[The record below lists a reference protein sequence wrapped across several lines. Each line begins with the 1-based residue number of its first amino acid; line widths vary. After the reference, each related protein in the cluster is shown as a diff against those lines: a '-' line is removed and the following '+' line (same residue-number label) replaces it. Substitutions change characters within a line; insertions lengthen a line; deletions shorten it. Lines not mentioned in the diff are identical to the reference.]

1 MERAWE
7 QGPIGFGDSVRVLA
21 APVTEAAGLAGLQ
34 GQVLGETTPSV
45 TGVDVVGSAV
55 SDYAINVHFE
65 ELDRSIWFAPDLLE
79 LVDHAPGTT
88 ITLDG
93 LDGVDKRW
101 TRAADGEW
109 IEEPIESSKRK
120 PWWGLW

>member
-1 MERAWE
+1 MPMETAWE
-7 QGPIGFGDSVRVLA
+7 QGPIGFGDNVRVLA

-34 GQVLGETTPSV
+34 GQVFGETTPSV
-45 TGVDVVGSAV
+45 TGVDVVGSAGNE
-55 SDYAINVHFE
+55 YAINVHFE

-93 LDGVDKRW
+93 VERRW
-101 TRAADGEW
+101 TRTAAGEW
-109 IEEPIESSKRK
+109 IEEPLESSERK
-120 PWWGLW
+120 PW